1 MDYTLK
7 LKILTIKS
15 LHESNTIFKLE
26 AIKLISM
33 KKLLLVTV
41 LGCASLVATAQTTR
55 TQLYEVFSGE
65 NCGPCASANPVTH
78 ALVQA
83 NASAIIALKYQVPIP
98 SAGPICNENLVDPAA
113 RRTYYSVNA
122 APNARHDG
130 TTIGN
135 GHSINLTQALI
146 TSRQPVTSPFAMNVE
161 HEFNAN
167 WDSIFITVQIT
178 AAQAVTS
185 GAWVAQIALVEKNML
200 YTSPPGTNG
209 ETEFHNVTRKMYP
222 TAAGTVLP
230 TTWTNG
236 QIQTVTIAAA
246 VPTYIR
252 DIAEVGII
260 AFVQNNTTKEVAQ
273 AAKSEPLPVP
283 LYSTV
288 TPPPTSFYNCNNQL
302 TPVLDVTN
310 LGSTT
315 ITTMVISQK
324 VNNTTTTINWTGSLT
339 TGSTANCTLNPMTL
353 AAGNNTIEYK
363 VVSMNGQPHPSA
375 VRSTVSTK
383 LFLQTSKVN
392 TIAQSFLA
400 AAFPPLNWALDNG
413 PGAAPVGFSLAQA
426 GANGTIRSAKVDF
439 YNISDTEVDYLY
451 LPRLDLTGATGNSTL
466 NFTVAH
472 AQYQTS
478 NDRLRVQ
485 ISTNCGTTWTDAFN
499 KAGSALSTAPATT
512 AAFTPSAPAQW
523 RPETVDLTS
532 YNGQND
538 LLIRFQATSNY
549 GNNLYIDE
557 VALSATVGII
567 DLSSAW
573 GLSVYPNPVND
584 LAKVKLTMERA
595 AELNFSVRN
604 MMGQTVLVQP
614 MGQLES
620 GDHLL
625 DVDFSQLDAGMYLLE
640 IRMGNEVV
648 HHRMVKQ

>member
-1 MDYTLK
+1 
-7 LKILTIKS
+7 
-15 LHESNTIFKLE
+15 
-26 AIKLISM
+26 M

-65 NCGPCASANPVTH
+65 NCGPCASANPTTH

-83 NASAIIALKYQVPIP
+83 NPTAIIALKYQVPIP

-113 RRTYYSVNA
+113 RRSYYGVNA

-161 HEFNAN
+161 HEFNTN

-185 GAWVAQIALVEKNML
+185 GSWVAQIALVEKNML
-200 YTSPPGTNG
+200 FTSPPGTNG

-230 TTWTNG
+230 GTWTNG
-236 QIQTVTIAAA
+236 QIQTVTIAAP

-283 LYSTV
+283 LYSSV
-288 TPPPTSFYNCNNQL
+288 TPPPANFYNCTNQL
-302 TPVLDVTN
+302 TPILDVTN
-310 LGSTT
+310 LGTT
-315 ITTMVISQK
+315 PITSMVINQK
-324 VNNTTTTINWTGSLT
+324 VNGTTTTVNWTGNLV

-353 AAGNNTIEYK
+353 TAGSNTIEYK

-375 VRSTVSTK
+375 VRSTVTARM
-383 LFLQTSKVN
+383 FLQTSKVN
-392 TIAQSFLA
+392 TVSQSFLA
-400 AAFPPLNWALDNG
+400 AAFPPQNWAVDNG
-413 PGAAPVGFSLAQA
+413 ASTAGFALAQS

-439 YNISDTEVDYLY
+439 YNISDAEVDYLY
-451 LPRLDLTGATGNSTL
+451 LPRLDLSGVTGSLAL
-466 NFTVAH
+466 NFMIAH

-485 ISTNCGTTWTDAFN
+485 VSTNCGTTWTDRFN
-499 KAGSALSTAPATT
+499 KAGSALSTAPAST
-512 AAFTPSAPAQW
+512 AAFTPSSPAQW
-523 RPETVDLTS
+523 RTETVDLTS
-532 YNGQND
+532 FNGQSD
-538 LLIRFQATSNY
+538 VLIRFQATSNY

-557 VALSATVGII
+557 VTFNATVGVL
-567 DLSSAW
+567 DLSNAW

-595 AELNFSVRN
+595 AELNLSVRN
-604 MMGQTVLVQP
+604 MLGQTVLVQP